1 MINDSVSHA
10 YDTVAE
16 SYAALLPDT
25 SAESPAD
32 LAAIAE
38 FAQSVRSTG
47 GTTVMDAGCGTG
59 RMIPTLIENGLAVRG
74 CDPSPGMLAVARR
87 AHPDIR
93 FDLGSLTEIP
103 AADDALDG
111 VVAWYS
117 VIHTAPDSFG
127 EVAAELGR
135 VLVPGGVVVIAFQV
149 GDESRLIDS
158 AYGHSGLALTA
169 WAHRADRVARALEDA
184 GFETLRSTERA
195 PEGRERLPQGIVIA
209 RLTA

>member
-1 MINDSVSHA
+1 MDDSVSDA

-25 SAESPAD
+25 SAESAAD

-38 FAQSVRSTG
+38 FAELVRSTG
-47 GTTVMDAGCGTG
+47 GTTVMDVGCGTG
-59 RMIPTLIENGLAVRG
+59 RMIPTLLDHGLAVRG

-87 AHPDIR
+87 THPDIR

-103 AADDALDG
+103 ATDDALDG
-111 VVAWYS
+111 VFAWYS
-117 VIHTAPDSFG
+117 VIHTDPDSLG

-135 VLVPGGVVVIAFQV
+135 VLVPGGVVVLAFQV
-149 GDESRLIDS
+149 GNESRLIEN

-169 WAHRADRVARALEDA
+169 WTHRADRIARALEAA

-209 RLTA
+209 RRAA